1 MDEKY
6 LQGRASLLSVSI
18 DDLMYKLSNGN
29 YIRIY
34 SLADDPEYEYGYD
47 YFDSSKKIIDGGVF
61 NYDAGSEEEVLVEAM
76 GWCDL
81 NPKKIQ
87 WELISEEA
95 DTGYL
100 EDEGFTGW

>member
-1 MDEKY
+1 MDNKY
-6 LQGRASLLSVSI
+6 IQGRSSLQSICI

-29 YIRIY
+29 YMRIY

-47 YFDSSKKIIDGGVF
+47 YFDSSKKLIDGGCF
-61 NYDAGSEEEVLVEAM
+61 NYDAGDEEEVLIEAL
-76 GWCDL
+76 GWVDV
-81 NPKKIQ
+81 NPKSVE
-87 WELISEEA
+87 WELIEEEA

>member
-6 LQGRASLLSVSI
+6 SQGSACPLSVSI
-18 DDLMYKLSNGN
+18 DDLMYQLSDGT
-29 YIRIY
+29 YLRIY

-47 YFDSSKKIIDGGVF
+47 HFDSSKKLIDGGVF
-61 NYDAGSEEEVLVEAM
+61 NLDAGSAEDILLEAM
-76 GWCDL
+76 DWCDL
-81 NPKKIQ
+81 NHKKLK
-87 WELISEEA
+87 WKLITEQA